1 MSEQPSTSRKRNLE
15 DNEASDSQKKQ
26 KLGFLGEGR
35 TDGIVET
42 EKTEP
47 KQVIL
52 NINGS
57 RFRLAKNVEVL
68 MEKSKFFNAMLSGR
82 WKESKEEEI
91 EISSVSVRDFQL
103 FFNILNGQKC
113 CLNIGNISRA
123 LKLMDFFDCPQGMED
138 CRNWFLTDKMY
149 SIKQKFDLLT
159 ENGLDDLKAP
169 LLSQCTLVSDVTS
182 VLPEDPEKWDEQSMR
197 EVLNSTMGLL
207 GLHGNSPTRAGR
219 PAIHKISD
227 KLIKL
232 NENIH
237 FFEDSKEK
245 LEELLEKNN
254 KLQYNIDRLEFS
266 IKKWKKLMEKAQE
279 ELSQNERVE
288 DRDAELDS
296 RRTELQSLIRKY
308 RTEIRV
314 YEEELK
320 NLTEAQVLEK
330 L

>member
-1 MSEQPSTSRKRNLE
+1 MSEQESTSIKRNLE
-15 DNEASDSQKKQ
+15 ENGQSSDSQKKQ
-26 KLGFLGEGR
+26 KLDVLEEGE
-35 TDGIVET
+35 IVEVT
-42 EKTEP
+42 E
-47 KQVIL
+47 QVIF
-52 NINGS
+52 NVNGS
-57 RFRLAKNVEVL
+57 RFPLKNVEML
-68 MEKSKFFNAMLSGR
+68 MKKSKFFNAMFSGK

-91 EISSVSVRDFQL
+91 KISNVFARDFRL
-103 FFNILNGQKC
+103 FLNVLDRKEC

-123 LKLMDFFDCPQGMED
+123 LKLMDFFDCSQGMED
-138 CRNWFLTDKMY
+138 CKNWFLTDKMY
-149 SIKQKFDLLT
+149 PTKQKFDLLT

-197 EVLNSTMGLL
+197 EVLTFTMGLL

-219 PAIHKISD
+219 PAIYKISD

-232 NENIH
+232 NENIQ

-266 IKKWKKLMEKAQE
+266 IKKWRKLMEKIQE
-279 ELSQNERVE
+279 ELNQNERVE

-296 RRTELQSLIRKY
+296 RRTELQNLIRKY
-308 RTEIRV
+308 RTEIQV

-320 NLTEAQVLEK
+320 DLTEAQVLEK